1 MNSFWS
7 LLDFCPCH
15 STKPLFGVAFAQERP
30 GTDTSR
36 RAGVTDSMGICG
48 NNRHFCHLLILSPA
62 WLQGAATQTTG
73 RLRCCAETWV
83 LRWDWNAPRYRG
95 WGELRVRAERGDSWW
110 HLPTSSGTARD
121 ATSPS
126 VPRSENLP
134 FSAFF
139 SFRRK
144 KKNPEQETPGLQA
157 GLCDMGQ
164 AVTKAEETGC
174 ALQAGAL
181 VMCVAED
188 KEGSNVNQ
196 K

>member
-83 LRWDWNAPRYRG
+83 LRWDWNAPRCRG
-95 WGELRVRAERGDSWW
+95 WGELRVRAERGDGWW

-139 SFRRK
+139 PSGERRK
-144 KKNPEQETPGLQA
+144 ILNRRPQFCRLGCVTWDKLSPRQRRRDV
-157 GLCDMGQ
+157 LCKLELCLCVWQ
-164 AVTKAEETGC
+164 RTRRE
-174 ALQAGAL
+174 
-181 VMCVAED
+181 VM
-188 KEGSNVNQ
+188 
-196 K
+196 